1 MHNAVYLAIVLW
13 FIRRILRKDTPAA
26 PVKAPDDT
34 CDAFRYTP
42 GEIENLLIEGLRF
55 EIQQEIDRRLATKL
69 PSWKEFI

>member
-1 MHNAVYLAIVLW
+1 MYLAIVLW
-13 FIRRILRKDTPAA
+13 FIRRILRKEAPAA
-26 PVKAPDDT
+26 AGKRPDDT

-42 GEIENLLIEGLRF
+42 AEIENLLIEGLRF